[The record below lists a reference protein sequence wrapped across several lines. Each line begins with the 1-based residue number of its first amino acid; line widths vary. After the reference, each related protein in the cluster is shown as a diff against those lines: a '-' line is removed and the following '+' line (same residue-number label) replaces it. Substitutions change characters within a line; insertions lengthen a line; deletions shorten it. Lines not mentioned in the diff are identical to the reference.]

1 MAQHIET
8 APKEILGDFPRL
20 NRAGALNLINKMEAK
35 IAMRLKSEQQ
45 ESPPPN
51 HYQTYFSNQQQQSYP
66 PDPHQ
71 DRHQRR
77 TRWEQ
82 PTRDDQEKL
91 HELMEEA
98 GIGNFYREATEQAE
112 PAATTPVNQPASQA
126 PGAPQILQTHV
137 VSSPTLATLLSNL
150 NIPNSIVAATQNPIN
165 PFVPD
170 AQFLQ
175 SLQLLSAAATSGPS
189 GPTPQ
194 QIHQAT
200 QAISQQLQNFQQGQL
215 VGSPGMMTSFT
226 SVSSGFGSSPT
237 TAPTG
242 SNASASHSTEKE
254 IASPPPASQ
263 SNLEHLPK
271 MQREIFKRIQN
282 MQSRKEQELTEK
294 VEVPLDDDWYS
305 SEEDEPEKNSKS
317 DAPFGKFR
325 HSTWD
330 ERGRVTSAT
339 SSAPTMSLKDVDLR
353 SMPFG
358 DTDFRLPPLRSGES
372 FQDVDLRP
380 SDSSGFKRPPAETPA
395 TEIEAGISSH
405 AGIPWKVVEVAGVKK
420 IDYSYLK
427 GSPHS
432 TSLVGVD
439 PRLASLRISNNKMP
453 IGPASPPPLQNVQNV
468 VPIGIPSA
476 SDFSDPRMRKS
487 TR

>member
-1 MAQHIET
+1 
-8 APKEILGDFPRL
+8 
-20 NRAGALNLINKMEAK
+20 
-35 IAMRLKSEQQ
+35 MRLKAEQQ
-45 ESPPPN
+45 ESAPVSSN
-51 HYQTYFSNQQQQSYP
+51 HQQALFNNQQQQCHTPES
-66 PDPHQ
+66 HQ

-112 PAATTPVNQPASQA
+112 PTATTSVNPSPSQPAGPSQVLH
-126 PGAPQILQTHV
+126 PHV
-137 VSSPTLATLLSNL
+137 VNNPTLATLLSNL
-150 NIPNSIVAATQNPIN
+150 NIPNSIVAATQNPCN

-175 SLQLLSAAATSGPS
+175 SLQLLSAAATSGPN

-200 QAISQQLQNFQQGQL
+200 QAISQQLQSFQQGQL
-215 VGSPGMMTSFT
+215 VGSPGIMNPFA
-226 SVSSGFGSSPT
+226 SVSSGFGASPT
-237 TAPTG
+237 AASTG
-242 SNASASHSTEKE
+242 GNAVASNSSEKQ

-282 MQSRKEQELTEK
+282 MQSRKEQELSEK

-305 SEEDEPEKNSKS
+305 SEEDELEKNSKS
-317 DAPFGKFR
+317 DAPFGKFK
-325 HSTWD
+325 HSAF
-330 ERGRVTSAT
+330 EEGRSAT
-339 SSAPTMSLKDVDLR
+339 SAPSSAATVSLKDVDLR

-380 SDSSGFKRPPAETPA
+380 SDASGFKKPPAETPA

-427 GSPHS
+427 VSPQS
-432 TSLVGVD
+432 SNLLGVD
-439 PRLASLRISNNKMP
+439 PRLSSLRLSNSKMQ
-453 IGPASPPPLQNVQNV
+453 IGPASPPPMQNVENI

-487 TR
+487 MRQAEMCGK